1 VNVLSL
7 FSGVGGI
14 DLGFERAGMRVV
26 GQCEADR
33 QARLV
38 LQRHW
43 PDVPCH
49 PDVTELDAE
58 WLRSNGMGLAE
69 RCGNRVGAND
79 GREYGNGN
87 GMGRGDLLRPVKNP
101 DAGRVDH
108 GELEGAGS
116 SERPEYD
123 GGRRNES
130 TGHRVDLVCG
140 GFPCQDLSV
149 AGKRKGFDGERSVL
163 FYEAARVADLVLR
176 DGGWLVIENVP
187 GLFSSNSGRD
197 FGAVLASLAELGFYD
212 CAWRVLD
219 SRYFG
224 VPQRRRRVFIV
235 ARHARG
241 DGAKQVLL
249 EPEGGGGDFAPRKQA
264 GKGFA
269 GTFGQGIAG
278 TLGNGAG
285 KRGWKVSAEDA
296 ASGKLVEGGGVTAK
310 CVTTSQERQD
320 FDTQGF
326 VHSGLR
332 SDQAGVRRLTPTE
345 CERLQGFPDG
355 WTIPD
360 PSVDPGNPHPKPD
373 GPRYAQ
379 MGNAVTVPVAE
390 WLGNRIMDWER
401 S

>member
-1 VNVLSL
+1 
-7 FSGVGGI
+7 
-14 DLGFERAGMRVV
+14 M
-26 GQCEADR
+26 
-33 QARLV
+33 
-38 LQRHW
+38 
-43 PDVPCH
+43 
-49 PDVTELDAE
+49 
-58 WLRSNGMGLAE
+58 
-69 RCGNRVGAND
+69 
-79 GREYGNGN
+79 
-87 GMGRGDLLRPVKNP
+87 
-101 DAGRVDH
+101 
-108 GELEGAGS
+108 
-116 SERPEYD
+116 
-123 GGRRNES
+123 
-130 TGHRVDLVCG
+130 
-140 GFPCQDLSV
+140 
-149 AGKRKGFDGERSVL
+149 
-163 FYEAARVADLVLR
+163 FYEAARVADLVLS
-176 DGGWLVIENVP
+176 DGGWLIIENVP

-197 FGAVLASLAELGFYD
+197 FGAVLASLAELGFHD
-212 CAWRVLD
+212 LAWRVLD

-235 ARHARG
+235 ARRSRG

-310 CVTTSQERQD
+310 CLTTSQERQD
-320 FDTQGF
+320 FDTQDF
-326 VHSGLR
+326 VTQ
-332 SDQAGVRRLTPTE
+332 DGVRRLTPTE

-360 PSVDPGNPHPKPD
+360 ETDWREYPKPD

-390 WLGNRIMDWER
+390 WLGNRIMGWEQR
-401 S
+401 

>member
-33 QARLV
+33 QARMV

-49 PDVTELDAE
+49 PDVTELNAE
-58 WLRSNGMGLAE
+58 WLESNGIQLADRNGSGSGLHGGVSVASQGTNPGGDDVGFPE
-69 RCGNRVGAND
+69 RCGNGTGADN
-79 GREYGNGN
+79 GCEHGHGNGT
-87 GMGRGDLLRPVKNP
+87 GRGDF
-101 DAGRVDH
+101 RVD
-108 GELEGAGS
+108 
-116 SERPEYD
+116 
-123 GGRRNES
+123 
-130 TGHRVDLVCG
+130 VVCG

-163 FYEAARVADLVLR
+163 FYEAARVADLVLS
-176 DGGWLVIENVP
+176 DGGWLIIENVP

-235 ARHARG
+235 ARRSRG

-249 EPEGGGGDFAPRKQA
+249 EPEGGGGDFAPRKQT
-264 GKGFA
+264 GKGVA
-269 GTFGQGIAG
+269 GTVGPRLANALDRQSGG
-278 TLGNGAG
+278 PDDN
-285 KRGWKVSAEDA
+285 SAQA
-296 ASGKLVEGGGVTAK
+296 NHLVEGGGVRAFTQNTRDEVRYLGPGGEGDHAGALASQPGMK
-310 CVTTSQERQD
+310 QTTYLQG
-320 FDTQGF
+320 DT
-326 VHSGLR
+326 
-332 SDQAGVRRLTPTE
+332 GVRRLTPTE

-360 PSVDPGNPHPKPD
+360 ETDWREYPKPD

-390 WLGNRIMDWER
+390 WLGNRIMDWEQ